1 LPPRRGIVVAYSGRK
16 PAEHNE
22 FRRWFASWPWDATMM
37 KTMMDRAQLA
47 DFLRKR
53 RDALRPADVGLTG
66 GPHRRTEGLRR
77 EEVAALCGMSVDYLA
92 RLEQQRGPQPS
103 DQMLAAIA
111 RGLRLTQDE
120 RDHLFQLAGRNAPQ
134 RALRAD
140 HVNPGIM
147 RVLDRLYDTPAQVV
161 TGLGEALV
169 QNQTATAL
177 LGNTSQFTGK
187 QRSLIYRWFT
197 DVDARRIYP
206 REDHEMHSRAFASDL
221 RTMVSREGNA
231 SRAAAMVR
239 ELVDVSSEFERVW
252 EAHEVGLVRSD
263 LKRIVH
269 PELGVLQL
277 HCQMLFDFDQSQ
289 ALLVFTATPGSE
301 SYERLQLL
309 SVIGEQRLSP

>member
-1 LPPRRGIVVAYSGRK
+1 MR
-16 PAEHNE
+16 
-22 FRRWFASWPWDATMM
+22 

-47 DFLRKR
+47 DFLRRR
-53 RDALRPADVGLTG
+53 RDALRPGDVGLTS
-66 GPHRRTEGLRR
+66 GPRRRTEGLRR

-103 DQMLAAIA
+103 DHMLAAIA

-134 RALRAD
+134 RALRAT
-140 HVNPGIM
+140 HVNPGMM

-161 TGLGEALV
+161 TGLGEVLV

-177 LGNTSQFTGK
+177 LGDASQYTGK

-197 DVDARRIYP
+197 DVDTRRIYP
-206 REDHEMHSRAFASDL
+206 HEDHEMHSRAFAADL
-221 RTMVSREGNA
+221 RTVVSREGNA
-231 SRAAAMVR
+231 SSAAAMVR
-239 ELVDVSSEFERVW
+239 ELSEVSPEFERVW
-252 EAHEVGLVRSD
+252 ETHEVGLIRSD

-269 PELGVLQL
+269 PELGVLEL

-301 SYERLQLL
+301 SYEKLQLL
-309 SVIGEQRLSP
+309 AVIGEQRLNP

>member
-1 LPPRRGIVVAYSGRK
+1 MR
-16 PAEHNE
+16 
-22 FRRWFASWPWDATMM
+22 

-53 RDALRPADVGLTG
+53 RDALRPGDVGLTS
-66 GPHRRTEGLRR
+66 GPRRRTEGLRR

-134 RALRAD
+134 RALRAT
-140 HVNPGIM
+140 HVNPGMM

-161 TGLGEALV
+161 TGLGEVLV

-177 LGNTSQFTGK
+177 LGDASQYTGK

-197 DVDARRIYP
+197 DVDTRRIYP
-206 REDHEMHSRAFASDL
+206 HEDHEMHSRAFAADL
-221 RTMVSREGNA
+221 RTVVSREGNA
-231 SRAAAMVR
+231 SSAAAMVR
-239 ELVDVSSEFERVW
+239 ELREVSLEFERVW
-252 EAHEVGLVRSD
+252 EAHEVGLIRSD

-269 PELGVLQL
+269 PELGVLEL
-277 HCQMLFDFDQSQ
+277 HCQMLFDFGQSQ

-301 SYERLQLL
+301 SYEKLQLL
-309 SVIGEQRLSP
+309 AVIGEQRLNQ

>member
-1 LPPRRGIVVAYSGRK
+1 MS
-16 PAEHNE
+16 
-22 FRRWFASWPWDATMM
+22 

-53 RDALRPADVGLTG
+53 RNALRPGDVGLTS

-103 DQMLAAIA
+103 EQMLAAIA
-111 RGLRLTQDE
+111 RGLRLTLDE

-140 HVNPGIM
+140 HVNPGMM

-161 TGLGEALV
+161 TGLGEVLV
-169 QNQTATAL
+169 QTQTATAL
-177 LGNTSQFTGK
+177 LGSTSQYTGK

-197 DVDARRIYP
+197 DADARSIYP
-206 REDHEMHSRAFASDL
+206 PEDHEMHSRAFAADL
-221 RTMVSREGNA
+221 RTAVSREGNT

-239 ELVDVSSEFERVW
+239 ELVAASPEFERVW
-252 EAHEVGLVRSD
+252 QAHEVGLVRSD

-269 PELGVLQL
+269 PELGVLEL

-301 SYERLQLL
+301 SYEKLQLL
-309 SVIGEQRLSP
+309 SVIGEQRLNP

>member
-1 LPPRRGIVVAYSGRK
+1 VRRLVVANAERK
-16 PAEHNE
+16 LAEHNE
-22 FRRWFASWPWDATMM
+22 LRRWIASRPWNATMR

-53 RDALRPADVGLTG
+53 RNALRPADVGLTSG
-66 GPHRRTEGLRR
+66 SHRRTEGLRR

-111 RGLRLTQDE
+111 RGLRLTLDE

-140 HVNPGIM
+140 HVNPGMM

-161 TGLGEALV
+161 TGLGEVLV
-169 QNQTATAL
+169 QTQTATAL
-177 LGNTSQFTGK
+177 LGTTSQYTGK

-197 DVDARRIYP
+197 DVDTRRIYP
-206 REDHEMHSRAFASDL
+206 PEDHEMHSRAFAADL
-221 RTMVSREGNA
+221 RTLVSREGNA

-239 ELVDVSSEFERVW
+239 ELVEASPEFERVW
-252 EAHEVGLVRSD
+252 QAHEVGVVRSD

-269 PELGVLQL
+269 PELGVLEL

-301 SYERLQLL
+301 SYEKLQLL
-309 SVIGEQRLSP
+309 SVIGEQRLNP

>member
-1 LPPRRGIVVAYSGRK
+1 MVGAGRQ
-16 PAEHNE
+16 PADHNE
-22 FRRWFASWPWDATMM
+22 LRCLFASWPWDANMR

-47 DFLRKR
+47 DFLRRR
-53 RDALRPADVGLTG
+53 RDALRPGDVGLTS

-103 DQMLAAIA
+103 EQMLTAIA

-140 HVNPGIM
+140 HVNPGMM

-161 TGLGEALV
+161 TGLGEVLV

-177 LGNTSQFTGK
+177 LGDASQYTGN

-197 DVDARRIYP
+197 DVDTRRIYP
-206 REDHEMHSRAFASDL
+206 PEDHEVHSRALPRICAQWSVVRAMRQMPRPWFANSAK
-221 RTMVSREGNA
+221 SA
-231 SRAAAMVR
+231 P
-239 ELVDVSSEFERVW
+239 SSNECGRPM
-252 EAHEVGLVRSD
+252 RS
-263 LKRIVH
+263 
-269 PELGVLQL
+269 
-277 HCQMLFDFDQSQ
+277 
-289 ALLVFTATPGSE
+289 A
-301 SYERLQLL
+301 
-309 SVIGEQRLSP
+309 

>member
-1 LPPRRGIVVAYSGRK
+1 MS
-16 PAEHNE
+16 
-22 FRRWFASWPWDATMM
+22 

-47 DFLRKR
+47 DFLRRR
-53 RDALRPADVGLTG
+53 RDALRPADVGLAS
-66 GPHRRTEGLRR
+66 GPRRRTEGLRR

-111 RGLRLTQDE
+111 RGLRLTLDE

-161 TGLGEALV
+161 TGLGEVLV

-177 LGNTSQFTGK
+177 LGGTSQYTGK
-187 QRSLIYRWFT
+187 QRSVIYRWFT
-197 DVDARRIYP
+197 DVDTRGIYP
-206 REDHEMHSRAFASDL
+206 PEDHEMHSRVFAADL
-221 RTMVSREGNA
+221 RTLVSREGNA

-239 ELVDVSSEFERVW
+239 ELVEASPEFERVW
-252 EAHEVGLVRSD
+252 QAHEVGVVRSD

-269 PELGVLQL
+269 PELGVLEL

-301 SYERLQLL
+301 SYEKLQLL
-309 SVIGEQRLSP
+309 SVIGEQRLNP

>member
-1 LPPRRGIVVAYSGRK
+1 VVNARQ
-16 PAEHNE
+16 PADHDE
-22 FRRWFASWPWDATMM
+22 FRFWFALWSGNVTMR
-37 KTMMDRAQLA
+37 KIMMDRAQLA
-47 DFLRKR
+47 DFLRR
-53 RDALRPADVGLTG
+53 RREALRPGDVGLTS
-66 GPHRRTEGLRR
+66 GPRRRTEGLRR

-111 RGLRLTQDE
+111 RGLRLTLDE

-140 HVNPGIM
+140 HVNPGMM

-161 TGLGEALV
+161 TGLGEVLV

-177 LGNTSQFTGK
+177 LGDASQFTGK

-197 DVDARRIYP
+197 DVDTRRIYP
-206 REDHEMHSRAFASDL
+206 PEDHEMHSRAFAADL
-221 RTMVSREGNA
+221 RTVVSREGNA

-239 ELVDVSSEFERVW
+239 ELMDVSPEFDRVW
-252 EAHEVGLVRSD
+252 DAHEVGLIRSD
-263 LKRIVH
+263 LKRLVH
-269 PELGVLQL
+269 PELGVLEL

-301 SYERLQLL
+301 SYEKLQLL
-309 SVIGEQRLSP
+309 SVIGQQRLNP

>member
-1 LPPRRGIVVAYSGRK
+1 MR
-16 PAEHNE
+16 
-22 FRRWFASWPWDATMM
+22 
-37 KTMMDRAQLA
+37 KTMIDRAQLA

-53 RDALRPADVGLTG
+53 RNALRPGDVGLTS

-111 RGLRLTQDE
+111 RGLRLTLDE
-120 RDHLFQLAGRNAPQ
+120 RDHLFQLAGRNAPH

-140 HVNPGIM
+140 HVNPGMM

-161 TGLGEALV
+161 TGLGEVLV
-169 QNQTATAL
+169 QTQTATAL
-177 LGNTSQFTGK
+177 LGAPSQYTGK

-206 REDHEMHSRAFASDL
+206 HEDHEMHSRAFAADL
-221 RTMVSREGNA
+221 RTLVSREGNA

-239 ELVDVSSEFERVW
+239 ELVEASPEFKRVW
-252 EAHEVGLVRSD
+252 AAHEVGLVRSD

-269 PELGVLQL
+269 PELGVLEL

-301 SYERLQLL
+301 SYEKLQLL
-309 SVIGEQRLSP
+309 SVIGEQRLNP